1 VTNGSEETVRYWNRF
16 IAVSNA
22 KPIPPAP
29 TKPSIREELKM
40 LRQQI
45 EEGFDNIAEVDPEI
59 RGIVARNWP
68 HLLSKLPPEED

>member
-45 EEGFDNIAEVDPEI
+45 EEGFDNIAEG
-59 RGIVARNWP
+59 R
-68 HLLSKLPPEED
+68 